1 MWVSMIAAVGSIRAE
16 AKPIPESPAFAS
28 MKIVVDRMR
37 VEWGDKANKQW
48 VLDWQAPKDS
58 CSVYKVCG
66 SFGMCNIQAND
77 RPSCSCMRGFQP
89 TLPKDYTAGCK
100 RTTEIC
106 HNTKET
112 FVNLTMISI
121 DDTDVTFLQLNNES
135 ACINKCL
142 ENCQCQAYSYTSLT
156 EGQVVDQGRNY
167 TQGCWFWYSVPS
179 NLKAEGRHNISIR
192 VSEELRGP
200 HVNARSKFLKR
211 ILPLVAV
218 ISALVLL
225 SLGVLTYIYYKRLV
239 NRIAENTQQSIELQS
254 SNTRRV
260 IELLDPDHSI
270 EDDTE
275 GVDVPYFELD
285 TLIAATQDFSE
296 KNKLGQGGFGPV
308 YKAWSLWTEQK
319 PQELMDQTL
328 MESCN
333 PDEVLK
339 CIIIG
344 LLCVQAQPDDRP
356 SMENVIVMLGGEIYT
371 LPTPKEPTVISGRDH
386 ATPSSSGLAKPDTQ
400 TKNMLEITELDGR

>member
-16 AKPIPESPAFAS
+16 AKPKP
-28 MKIVVDRMR
+28 KIVVDRMR
-37 VEWGDKANKQW
+37 VEWGDKEGSGLRALKLFNTGNVALIEVASGNKLWQSFNAPTDTFLPGMKFGTSSMLTSWKSLKDPGTGSYEFRQDQGTKRYFILKDKTYHWKSGSSLANSFDESPFFSQA
-48 VLDWQAPKDS
+48 LDLLSNTTTRKRWR
-58 CSVYKVCG
+58 SVNNTLYNETYMVIEPY
-66 SFGMCNIQAND
+66 S
-77 RPSCSCMRGFQP
+77 SCMRGFQP

-106 HNTKET
+106 HNTKDT
-112 FVNLTMISI
+112 FVNLTMI
-121 DDTDVTFLQLNNES
+121 T
-135 ACINKCL
+135 
-142 ENCQCQAYSYTSLT
+142 
-156 EGQVVDQGRNY
+156 
-167 TQGCWFWYSVPS
+167 
-179 NLKAEGRHNISIR
+179 
-192 VSEELRGP
+192 
-200 HVNARSKFLKR
+200 
-211 ILPLVAV
+211 
-218 ISALVLL
+218 LVLL
-225 SLGVLTYIYYKRLV
+225 SLGVLTYICYKRLV
-239 NRIAENTQQSIELQS
+239 NRVAGNTQQSIELQS
-254 SNTRRV
+254 SNMRRV